1 MLLYEKKRFLSEIG
15 IFFRT
20 RYLRVRSFFFRE
32 VCCPADS
39 YTIVSPVSMVRVG
52 GNKDSQRLHIL
63 VYGRIDP
70 PQSGIKVEVKFQGHQ
85 LDTALS
91 DSGRT
96 RPVIAFTDQAGE
108 FVVDENFFCA
118 PELKFITSVTSLP
131 DIDGPAVIAS
141 LRLEK
146 EQESYSRKCES
157 GESCRPLPTATITI
171 DFESHCQSSV
181 TYWFENP
188 YKKGV
193 ISRTTELSYCP
204 TESSALY
211 LKLSPHKDQH
221 VNIIDIFTTSE
232 EHPVPRYQRVHTR
245 KMNEEFTRIAIFDSE
260 STLKSALI
268 LV

>member
-1 MLLYEKKRFLSEIG
+1 MLFYEKKRSLNRIG
-15 IFFRT
+15 GFFRT
-20 RYLRVRSFFFRE
+20 LFLKVRPFFSKE
-32 VCCPADS
+32 VRCPANS

-52 GNKDSQRLHIL
+52 GHGRSHRLHIL
-63 VYGRIDP
+63 VYGRIVP
-70 PQSGIKVEVKFQGHQ
+70 PHPGVKVKVNFQGHQ
-85 LDTALS
+85 LDTDTTDNS
-91 DSGRT
+91 RT

-108 FVVDENFFCA
+108 FVVDENFFCG
-118 PELKFITSVTSLP
+118 PQLKFITSVTSLP
-131 DIDGPAVIAS
+131 DIDTPAVIAS

-146 EQESYSRKCES
+146 EKERCSKKYSGGKS
-157 GESCRPLPTATITI
+157 DKPLPTAVITI

-188 YKKGV
+188 YKKGT

-211 LKLSPHKDQH
+211 LKLCPHKHQH
-221 VNIIDIFTTSE
+221 VSIIDIFTTTE

-245 KMNEEFTRIAIFDSE
+245 KTSDEFTRIAIFDSE